1 MWKHAYLQFR
11 RWLQS
16 VATQLKT
23 PAQRKFDWLAESI
36 VKGNLEFLRLY
47 LSKGGDPNLGSM
59 DENPL
64 ISVAVYYH
72 NVEAVEEL
80 LGCGAV
86 PACHDESGWGKWNA
100 LANSAFNGYAD
111 IVSILLQHGVPVDT
125 NWMSSTTALH
135 EACMM
140 RCGADCPAWD
150 YDDEVGSP
158 AEIARYVET
167 ARILVQAGADVNA
180 VCEDWPGPD
189 VEYTPLH
196 FAVEAECLELVAF
209 LIANDA
215 DKGATSSEG
224 RTALDLARERNASN
238 IIEFLEALDA
248 NM

>member
-1 MWKHAYLQFR
+1 MNNFGKILTE
-11 RWLQS
+11 LI
-16 VATQLKT
+16 
-23 PAQRKFDWLAESI
+23 ESI
-36 VKGNLEFLRLY
+36 SRGEVSLLSSFLD
-47 LSKGGDPNLGSM
+47 KGGHPDFGLDQDQSLLGK
-59 DENPL
+59 
-64 ISVAVYYH
+64 AVYHH
-72 NVEAVEEL
+72 NVEATAL
-80 LGCGAV
+80 LLLHKAKCWDRLEYSDHNV
-86 PACHDESGWGKWNA
+86 
-100 LANSAFNGYAD
+100 LASAAFNGYPD
-111 IVSILLQHGVPVDT
+111 IVKMLLEHGMPVDAH
-125 NWMSSTTALH
+125 WRIRTTALH

-158 AEIARYVET
+158 AETARFVET
-167 ARILVQAGADVNA
+167 ASILVQAGADVNA

-248 NM
+248 NV